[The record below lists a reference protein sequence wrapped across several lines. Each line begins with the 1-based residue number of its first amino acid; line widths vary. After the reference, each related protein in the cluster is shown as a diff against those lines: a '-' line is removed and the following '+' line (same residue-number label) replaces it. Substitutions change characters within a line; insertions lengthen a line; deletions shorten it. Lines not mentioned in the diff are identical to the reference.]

1 MNAFDRLAAW
11 SPQMLAVLR
20 IMTALLFI
28 EHGTSKLFGFPP
40 SPMGGGELK
49 LFSLIGLA
57 GILEVGG
64 GFLIL
69 IGLRTRPVAFVLAGF
84 MAVAY
89 FMAHAPKSFYPLLN
103 GGDPAILYCFI
114 FLYLVAAGAGAWSV
128 DALKSP
134 EPIVTGAPRHL

>member
-49 LFSLIGLA
+49 LFSD
-57 GILEVGG
+57 
-64 GFLIL
+64 
-69 IGLRTRPVAFVLAGF
+69 R
-84 MAVAY
+84 
-89 FMAHAPKSFYPLLN
+89 KS
-103 GGDPAILYCFI
+103 
-114 FLYLVAAGAGAWSV
+114 VV
-128 DALKSP
+128 
-134 EPIVTGAPRHL
+134 